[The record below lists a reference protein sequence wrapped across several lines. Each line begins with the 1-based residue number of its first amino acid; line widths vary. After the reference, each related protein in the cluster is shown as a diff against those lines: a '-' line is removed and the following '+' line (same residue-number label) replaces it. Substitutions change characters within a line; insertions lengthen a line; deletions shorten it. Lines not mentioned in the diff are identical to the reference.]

1 MLSKTIKDAF
11 YNIKRANGIE
21 DKYLASKQPYEK
33 YCLHC
38 GTKLEPTEQLN
49 GFCTKCDERFGD
61 EHFEK

>member
-21 DKYLASKQPYEK
+21 DKYLASKKPYEE

-49 GFCTKCDERFGD
+49 GFCERCNELFAN
-61 EHFEK
+61 ENFEG